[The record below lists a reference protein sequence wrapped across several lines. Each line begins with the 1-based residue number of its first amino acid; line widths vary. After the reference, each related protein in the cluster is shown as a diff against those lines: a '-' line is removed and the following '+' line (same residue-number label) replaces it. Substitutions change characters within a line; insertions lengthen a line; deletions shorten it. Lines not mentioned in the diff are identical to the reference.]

1 MSMLTK
7 LVEVAAPVIRAVGIP
22 LEYGTLADYITYY
35 TPEMFGAK
43 GDGVTDDT
51 AAVQAAINASAGK
64 ELVFR
69 SWRKYRCKNLTIPH
83 AMTLRAAGRR
93 QGGAIIPYGNEGS
106 FEHSGTFILITAED
120 STERGSTVTMFNIT
134 VDARGVPLT
143 KIDGRRLNGLV
154 QTDNTSGV
162 YRSGMQL
169 YNCNISGFSGL
180 NIVGGAA
187 RSFGIIKDTQ
197 SESSDLTVCR
207 IAGVD
212 WRIDHSYFGRSG
224 TGNGIEL
231 LNESNVVSHCDFY
244 FNAKSGVVY
253 TQSPGKGFFKMI
265 ACTSNS
271 NGEHGVSCTLPYNQP
286 AGIMITE
293 CRFWN
298 NSKAQ
303 DGMYHNIRLVRGR
316 GHIITNNI
324 HEAYQA
330 SAGSDVPRAGF
341 CINLE
346 DGAQPA
352 QLLDSRDNAW
362 SYRNG
367 FCNVSTQNDIGYQR
381 HHIGSFVQLSKGMA
395 SNASV
400 GMIMQVD
407 GAAYPVMALGNGGI
421 RFGNGTAEPEH
432 GVGHNGSFPNCTT
445 AFKGLAVQGGY
456 ADTYLRVGG
465 WYIWQDDAQVR
476 INRGQPGSASDGST
490 LPKRLSAVPAS
501 ATSAGNTGDIAWDSN
516 YAYFC
521 VAFNTW
527 RRIALTTW

>member
-1 MSMLTK
+1 MSILVK
-7 LVEVAAPVIRAVGIP
+7 LVEVAAPVIRAAGIP
-22 LEYGTLADYITYY
+22 LDYGTLADYITYY

-51 AAVQAAINASAGK
+51 AAVQAAINACAGR

-69 SWRKYRCKNLTIPH
+69 SDRKYRCKNLTIPH

-93 QGGAIIPYGNEGS
+93 QGGAIIPYGNEGD
-106 FEHSGTFILITAED
+106 FEHTGNFITITAED
-120 STERGSTVTMFNIT
+120 STVRGSTVTMFNIT
-134 VDARGVPLT
+134 VDARGIPLT
-143 KIDGRRLNGLV
+143 KVDGKRLNGLI
-154 QTDNTSGV
+154 QTDNTSGS

-169 YNCNISGFSGL
+169 YNCNVSGFSGL
-180 NIVGGAA
+180 NIIGGAA

-224 TGNGIEL
+224 TGNGLEV

-253 TQSPGKGFFKMI
+253 IQSPGKGFFKMI

-286 AGIMITE
+286 AGILISE
-293 CRFWN
+293 NRFWN
-298 NSKAQ
+298 NSKAA
-303 DGMYHNIRLVRGR
+303 DGVYHNIRLVRGR
-316 GHIITNNI
+316 GHIVTNNI

-341 CINLE
+341 CVNLE
-346 DGAQPA
+346 EGAQPA

-362 SYRNG
+362 SYRSG
-367 FCNVSTQNDIGYQR
+367 FCNVATQNDIGYQR

-421 RFGNGTAEPEH
+421 RFGNGTADPEH

-456 ADTYLRVGG
+456 VDTYLRIGG
-465 WYIWQDDAQVR
+465 WYFWQDDAQIR
-476 INRGQPGSASDGST
+476 INRGQPASASDGSI
-490 LPKRLSAVPAS
+490 LPKRLAAVPAT
-501 ATSAGNTGDIAWDSN
+501 ATSAGNTGDLAWDSN

-527 RRIALTTW
+527 RRVALSTW